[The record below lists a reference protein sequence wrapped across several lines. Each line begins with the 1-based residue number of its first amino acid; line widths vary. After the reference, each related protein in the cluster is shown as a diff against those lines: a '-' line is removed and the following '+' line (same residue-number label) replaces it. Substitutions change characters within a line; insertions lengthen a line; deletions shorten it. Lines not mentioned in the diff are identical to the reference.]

1 VKQKVSLSLT
11 VRLVCVC
18 VCVCVCACARTQAR
32 VHMCVVLEAVCSYM
46 PLSYMFL
53 CSKSLNSK
61 QRITILDILLNVHS
75 MTKAISKIYFVDFAV
90 CK

>member
-1 VKQKVSLSLT
+1 
-11 VRLVCVC
+11 VCVC
-18 VCVCVCACARTQAR
+18 VCVCVRACVRA
-32 VHMCVVLEAVCSYM
+32 VLETVYSYM
-46 PLSYMFL
+46 PLPFMFL

-61 QRITILDILLNVHS
+61 QRINVLDILLNVHS